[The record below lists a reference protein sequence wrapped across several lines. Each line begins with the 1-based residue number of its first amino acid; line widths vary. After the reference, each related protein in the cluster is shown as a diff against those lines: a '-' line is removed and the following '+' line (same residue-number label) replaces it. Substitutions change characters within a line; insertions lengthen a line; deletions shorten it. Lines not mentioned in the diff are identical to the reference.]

1 MLIDVF
7 YACIN
12 SKEHR
17 VAERRK
23 TKGKKM
29 DAYTALAEVEVNE
42 AELTDEGVM
51 VGEDVD
57 AWMEEM
63 LAGPMEFNF

>member
-12 SKEHR
+12 SKAQAQQGMTR
-17 VAERRK
+17 
-23 TKGKKM
+23 GKKM
-29 DAYTALAEVEVNE
+29 DAYTALAEVEVDE
-42 AELTDEGVM
+42 AELTNEGVV

-57 AWMEEM
+57 AWMDEM
-63 LAGPMEFNF
+63 LSGPADYDY